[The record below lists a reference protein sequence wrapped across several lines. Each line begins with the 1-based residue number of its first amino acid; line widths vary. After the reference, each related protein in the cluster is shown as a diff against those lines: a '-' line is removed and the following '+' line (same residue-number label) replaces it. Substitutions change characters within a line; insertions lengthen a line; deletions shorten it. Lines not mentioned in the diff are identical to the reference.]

1 MQKVLLGIDK
11 FSTWVGK
18 AFAWLI
24 LGLTFMMTWE
34 ILSRRFLD
42 RPHAWTFDAQMQMYG
57 VLFMTAGAYTLSKS
71 GHVRGDVLYGFFS
84 PRVQATIDLV
94 LYVFFFIPGI
104 IALAWAG
111 WRYAG
116 ESWAIREKSTIM
128 LEGPPIYTFKTFIPV
143 AGFLM
148 LLQGFAEIARCVI
161 CLRDGAWPSRIEDV
175 EEVDVDKLKE
185 MVHVKD
191 QDLEKLDELVVKR
204 ERGGEAP
211 PEKGGAA

>member
-1 MQKVLLGIDK
+1 
-11 FSTWVGK
+11 
-18 AFAWLI
+18 
-24 LGLTFMMTWE
+24 
-34 ILSRRFLD
+34 
-42 RPHAWTFDAQMQMYG
+42 
-57 VLFMTAGAYTLSKS
+57 
-71 GHVRGDVLYGFFS
+71 
-84 PRVQATIDLV
+84 
-94 LYVFFFIPGI
+94 
-104 IALAWAG
+104 
-111 WRYAG
+111 
-116 ESWAIREKSTIM
+116 M